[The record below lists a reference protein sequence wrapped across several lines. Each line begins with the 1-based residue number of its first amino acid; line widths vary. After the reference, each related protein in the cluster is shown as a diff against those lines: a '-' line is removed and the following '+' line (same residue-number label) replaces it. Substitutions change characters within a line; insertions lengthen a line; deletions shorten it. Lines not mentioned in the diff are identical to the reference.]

1 MLLQGD
7 FDNLTDYT
15 GYLVARR
22 QEIESMSDTHRKWY
36 THKNPYGCWICDM
49 FQLMIQWEDLY
60 YPSPLKSDMNKDSES
75 NDVSDNDE
83 VEIKSDS

>member
-1 MLLQGD
+1 MLLQSD
-7 FDNLTDYT
+7 FDNLQDYV

-36 THKNPYGCWICDM
+36 THKNPYGCWICDT

-75 NDVSDNDE
+75 KVCLDE
-83 VEIKSDS
+83 EEIKSD